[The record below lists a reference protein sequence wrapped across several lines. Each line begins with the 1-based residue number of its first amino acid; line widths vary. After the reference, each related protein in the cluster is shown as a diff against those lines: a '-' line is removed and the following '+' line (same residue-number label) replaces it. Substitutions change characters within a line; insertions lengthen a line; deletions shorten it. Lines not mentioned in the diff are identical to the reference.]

1 MNSLHFSLS
10 LLGARDVIYGE
21 IKDHLGQNEATLSHS
36 VFITGATQALSKHQP
51 LSHPSFKRRYF
62 PPCAQNSY
70 TQRYTSPVH
79 PSSSSVIFSSRCLL
93 FRSLFPLCLL
103 LEEASISLA
112 LISFVVKAAF
122 LWHLSQAFVSSTGSL
137 TDYLLCFPLI
147 LIRSFHGE
155 HQTASWLICIMGRTP
170 QGKCK
175 QAPIKLSIV
184 SSITHTR
191 THAHA
196 RQFKEAL
203 VSLNSKI
210 STYHCVSFTISSP
223 FKTISAFIINCQ
235 QDINHTFS
243 SLE

>member
-1 MNSLHFSLS
+1 MNSLRFSLS

-122 LWHLSQAFVSSTGSL
+122 L
-137 TDYLLCFPLI
+137 
-147 LIRSFHGE
+147 
-155 HQTASWLICIMGRTP
+155 
-170 QGKCK
+170 
-175 QAPIKLSIV
+175 
-184 SSITHTR
+184 
-191 THAHA
+191 
-196 RQFKEAL
+196 
-203 VSLNSKI
+203 
-210 STYHCVSFTISSP
+210 
-223 FKTISAFIINCQ
+223 
-235 QDINHTFS
+235 
-243 SLE
+243 